1 MVKVRESSGAYFSP
15 PRLLDRR
22 YSKMPS
28 KVGGEVGLVV
38 SEEAVERS
46 REIMIYPDPKVDI
59 RSVRIMGVYY
69 K

>member
-15 PRLLDRR
+15 PRLFDRR

-28 KVGGEVGLVV
+28 KVGGEVVV

-46 REIMIYPDPKVDI
+46 REIIIYPDPKVDI
-59 RSVRIMGVYY
+59 GR
-69 K
+69 